1 MISTLNLI
9 ILAGLL
15 AILYGYIVRKQILL
29 ASPGN
34 TKMQEIASAIQEGA
48 RAYLNRQ
55 YKTIAIV
62 GIVIFFKNLFGSEAS
77 IKCTPST

>member
-1 MISTLNLI
+1 MISTHYLI
-9 ILAGLL
+9 ITAGLL
-15 AILYGYIVRKQILL
+15 AILYGYIVSKQILS

-34 TKMQEIASAIQEGA
+34 AKMQEIASAIQEGA

-62 GIVIFFKNLFGSEAS
+62 GIIILIIITYVLGI
-77 IKCTPST
+77 

>member
-1 MISTLNLI
+1 MFGALYLI
-9 ILAGLL
+9 IITGLL
-15 AILYGYIVRKQILL
+15 AILYGYIVGKQILS

-34 TKMQEIASAIQEGA
+34 SKMQEIAGAIQVGA

-62 GIVIFFKNLFGSEAS
+62 GLVIFVIITFFVKN
-77 IKCTPST
+77 C

>member
-9 ILAGLL
+9 IITGLL
-15 AILYGYIVRKQILL
+15 AILYGYVVSKQILS

-34 TKMQEIASAIQEGA
+34 DKMQEIARAIQVGA
-48 RAYLNRQ
+48 RAYLKRQ

-62 GIVIFFKNLFGSEAS
+62 GIIILVINTYALG
-77 IKCTPST
+77 IWGGL